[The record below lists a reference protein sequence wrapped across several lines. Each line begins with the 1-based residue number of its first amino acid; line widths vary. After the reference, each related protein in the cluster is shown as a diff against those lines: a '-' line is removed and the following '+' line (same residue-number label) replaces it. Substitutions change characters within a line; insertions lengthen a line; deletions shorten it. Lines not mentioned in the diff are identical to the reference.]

1 MCPFTKIL
9 NTVLN
14 VVVDEVTVRGR
25 CHWSTRKNKEAHHL
39 QVFLIG
45 CRNWAVNTEHAGSHD
60 TDGERET
67 SDWLFSLGNSLGV
80 RVWLSGRALRQQ
92 RKRLWVRFPGNTYT
106 NENV

>member
-45 CRNWAVNTEHAGSHD
+45 CRNVAVSH
-60 TDGERET
+60 T
-67 SDWLFSLGNSLGV
+67 FSLWFSVSQSDDFVLKNPKDIFV
-80 RVWLSGRALRQQ
+80 FTF
-92 RKRLWVRFPGNTYT
+92 KNKIRLLKDNKD
-106 NENV
+106 